1 MTLGPWASGLPEV
14 NAGSQLETGCGNTE
28 KAGVRP
34 GSWVSSGP
42 WRMVGVGPGPELG
55 LKLLALALRG
65 KEQRPRARRRSRA
78 RGWTARPRG
87 TPQLLDVGCWGG
99 RRLRGGGG
107 QNVSPRSSG
116 VLGSQSL
123 QANRGQGGALPQEG
137 STPTSVGA
145 TQTPLTEPRLTW
157 IKRRCAEPRGPSTG
171 AASGALGHSLPRG
184 GAGPPAGPSG
194 GSPGLPAGSNQCWFC

>member
-1 MTLGPWASGLPEV
+1 MTAAVMGHRGWPAPGTSASCCLCWTLAPRPRPCCSPGTLAANSTSTTLPKVSQLVTLGPWASGLPEV

-87 TPQLLDVGCWGG
+87 IPQLLDVGCWGG
-99 RRLRGGGG
+99 RRLRGGAGKTCPHVAAG
-107 QNVSPRSSG
+107 CLGVSPCRQTEAREGPYPRRGAPPLVSG
-116 VLGSQSL
+116 
-123 QANRGQGGALPQEG
+123 RRR
-137 STPTSVGA
+137 
-145 TQTPLTEPRLTW
+145 PLSR
-157 IKRRCAEPRGPSTG
+157 
-171 AASGALGHSLPRG
+171 
-184 GAGPPAGPSG
+184 
-194 GSPGLPAGSNQCWFC
+194 SPG

>member
-1 MTLGPWASGLPEV
+1 MTLGPWALGLPEV

-65 KEQRPRARRRSRA
+65 KERRPRARRWSRA
-78 RGWTARPRG
+78 RGWTARPYG

-99 RRLRGGGG
+99 RRLRGGAGKTCPYVAAG
-107 QNVSPRSSG
+107 CLGVSPCR
-116 VLGSQSL
+116 QT
-123 QANRGQGGALPQEG
+123 GQGGALPQEG

-157 IKRRCAEPRGPSTG
+157 RKE
-171 AASGALGHSLPRG
+171 AL
-184 GAGPPAGPSG
+184 
-194 GSPGLPAGSNQCWFC
+194 C